1 MINECVTKKSSLLCF
16 VVAGGGFPGRTFGA
30 LNHFVRGVLPSYS
43 HAAESMLRVVRV
55 HAGTV
60 ILPNQARSSAPM
72 HKTIGGTRRRH
83 PCKHEPAFGFDVWG
97 ALRRA

>member
-1 MINECVTKKSSLLCF
+1 MRDKEEF
-16 VVAGGGFPGRTFGA
+16 AVVFRGRRRRIPRSRTFGA

-43 HAAESMLRVVRV
+43 HVAESMLRVVRV

-72 HKTIGGTRRRH
+72 HKTIGGTRRRD
-83 PCKHEPAFGFDVWG
+83 PCKHERAYGFDVWG